1 MLIKKRKSTGL
12 KHFNDSKPFIE
23 YSNDMG
29 NRNIKEHNPKKK
41 PKILIVYDDM
51 IADMLNN
58 KKRNPIVTE
67 FLIKGIKL
75 NISFVFIRQSY
86 FAVSKNIKL
95 HSTYY
100 LIMKIPNKRELQ

>member
-1 MLIKKRKSTGL
+1 MLIKKRKSTGF
-12 KHFNDSKPFIE
+12 KHFNDTKPFIE

-41 PKILIVYDDM
+41 PKILIVFDDM

-67 FLIKGIKL
+67 FLIKDIKL
-75 NISFVFIRQSY
+75 NISFVFIRQTY

-100 LIMKIPNKRELQ
+100 FIMKIPNKRELQ

>member
-1 MLIKKRKSTGL
+1 MLKKKKKSTGL

-29 NRNIKEHNPKKK
+29 NRNIKEHNPKMK

-67 FLIKGIKL
+67 FLIKDIKL

-100 LIMKIPNKRELQ
+100 FIMKIPNKRELQ